1 MLLLLH
7 IWISVHEST
16 LKVTPFYNFLQSH
29 CPCRNVTCAS
39 YNF

>member
-7 IWISVHEST
+7 IWISVHD